1 MKCSSGG
8 MRSLKHAVQYKLLV
22 KKSKFHKINRKIEK
36 GLVSEIRHLL

>member
-22 KKSKFHKINRKIEK
+22 KKYKINRKIEK